1 MKHFYLT
8 CLCCLLP
15 LITQAQNQIFGKYQ
29 SSREVRYVCITQA
42 TLEAMSAE
50 QTVNIGG
57 YSLTPVLPQI
67 NNIVIIRSD
76 RKNGCRQMDYD
87 LSQLRSDKA
96 YRELLFLQKNQ
107 QSSQAKLFRDGGKQP
122 NEYVL
127 YQRTENET
135 IFIILTGSFSA
146 EQIQKIL

>member
-1 MKHFYLT
+1 MKHFYLIS
-8 CLCCLLP
+8 LCCLLP
-15 LITQAQNQIFGKYQ
+15 LLAQAQNQIYGKYQ

-50 QTVNIGG
+50 QSVNIGG
-57 YSLTPVLPQI
+57 YSLMPVLSEI
-67 NNIVIIRSD
+67 ENIIIIRSD

-87 LSQLRSDKA
+87 LAQLRADKA

-107 QSSQAKLFRDGGKQP
+107 QSTQVKLFRDGGKQP

-127 YQRTENET
+127 YQRTESEA
-135 IFIILTGSFSA
+135 IFIIITGSFSA
-146 EQIQKIL
+146 EQIQKTV

>member
-15 LITQAQNQIFGKYQ
+15 LLVHAQNQIYGKYQ

-57 YSLTPVLPQI
+57 YSLTPVLSEI
-67 NNIVIIRSD
+67 ETIIIIRSD

-87 LSQLRSDKA
+87 LAQLRSDKT

-107 QSSQAKLFRDGGKQP
+107 QSTQVKLFRDGGRQP

-127 YQRTENET
+127 YQRTETES

>member
-15 LITQAQNQIFGKYQ
+15 LLVQAQNQIFGKYQ

-57 YSLTPVLPQI
+57 YSLTPVLSQI
-67 NNIVIIRSD
+67 ETIVIIRSD
-76 RKNGCRQMDYD
+76 CKNGCRQMDYD
-87 LSQLRSDKA
+87 LAQLRSDKA
-96 YRELLFLQKNQ
+96 YHELLFLQKNLQ
-107 QSSQAKLFRDGGKQP
+107 TTLVKLFRLGGKFP

-127 YQRTENET
+127 FQRTETEA
-135 IFIILTGSFSA
+135 IFIILTGSFTA